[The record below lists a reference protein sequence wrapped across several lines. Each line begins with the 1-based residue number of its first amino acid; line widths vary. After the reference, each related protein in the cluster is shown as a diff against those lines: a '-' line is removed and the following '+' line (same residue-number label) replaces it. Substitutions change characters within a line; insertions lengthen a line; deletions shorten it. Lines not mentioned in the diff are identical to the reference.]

1 MRTRAIPRNREF
13 GGSKL
18 KPIVWTL
25 ILLFVVY
32 ILFQVAPPLMD
43 KYELEDTMRTEARF
57 AAVNK
62 KEVED
67 IRESIWRKVK
77 DLEMDRKMGIRREQI
92 KVEYSGR
99 NINIDLRYAVEV
111 NLIFTTY
118 TLNLNAAAGD
128 RAL

>member
-1 MRTRAIPRNREF
+1 MRAIPRSREF
-13 GGSKL
+13 GGGKL
-18 KPIVWTL
+18 KAIVWSL

-43 KYELEDTMRTEARF
+43 KYELEDVMRTEARF

-62 KEVED
+62 KEVDD
-67 IRESIWRKVK
+67 IRESVWRKVR

-99 NINIDLRYAVEV
+99 NINIDLPYSVDV

-118 TLNLNAAAGD
+118 TLNLHAAAGD
-128 RAL
+128 RSL